1 MTWIILI
8 VVIIMLFSALATM
21 FLPNMLAAVAA
32 SSVVSLAVA
41 VVFVFLQAPD
51 VAMTEAAIGAGL
63 SSLLLALGLR
73 RLGLWHLDPGDFLLR
88 EEPSADNQEPSADNQ
103 EPSADKEPSA
113 GKEPSADKQEPSAGK
128 EPSAAI
134 EPPREGSNA

>member
-1 MTWIILI
+1 MTWTVLI
-8 VVIIMLFSALATM
+8 VVTVMLFAAFATM

-41 VVFVFLQAPD
+41 IVFVFLKAPD

-73 RLGLWHLDPGDFLLR
+73 RLGLWQLDAGDLNNKQKLQA
-88 EEPSADNQEPSADNQ
+88 EDDNA
-103 EPSADKEPSA
+103 
-113 GKEPSADKQEPSAGK
+113 
-128 EPSAAI
+128 
-134 EPPREGSNA
+134 